1 MTFLPEFLS
10 YNNEQ
15 IASLECLELVREAL
29 TIGHT
34 LEALTIGHTLM
45 RFFNNAMGSFD
56 PSRVFFDP
64 GT

>member
-1 MTFLPEFLS
+1 MERGSGSDSGDPLPR
-10 YNNEQ
+10 
-15 IASLECLELVREAL
+15 ISLECLELVREPL

-34 LEALTIGHTLM
+34 LEALTINHAFM

-64 GT
+64 GA